1 MSLPEPAA
9 RPMATSSAALLNF
22 ASQILVLGAGTATA
36 VLVARLLGPAGKG
49 VVSLVMLSAALPVTF
64 GALGVPMYHGCVAGR
79 GEFSRAELRANAVF
93 YALTGSALIAL
104 IAVLVRWTGLLSVS
118 AMQLGWVLAAVP
130 AGLAMRNFAGIF
142 QGEGRFGEYNA
153 LTLVMW
159 LVILTGTVV
168 LGLTV
173 GGLKSV
179 LAAWWLGY
187 VVAAGLGWWML
198 RGGAFQRPSK
208 VLLRA
213 SLEFGLAV
221 WCVQLVGEA
230 NLRFDTYVA
239 AFVGGAAGA
248 GYYSVAV
255 SITNLLFY
263 LPAAI
268 GTGTLPRMATET
280 PEEAARL
287 TGIGCRISLW
297 SSAALAVF
305 VAFAARPLIHF
316 LFGPAFDPAVVPLLL
331 LLPGIV
337 VYALAHVTTSYFY
350 GQAGR
355 PMLNGLVALISL
367 VVGLAASA
375 ILAPRYGLAGVATA
389 VSIGRTVAMGVN
401 LWLFTRL
408 SRCPLIDALLPRPG
422 DLAVLLAPLRRL
434 WPEARPA

>member
-1 MSLPEPAA
+1 MSLRGPAS

-49 VVSLVMLSAALPVTF
+49 VVSLVMLSAALAVTF

-79 GEFSRAELRANAVF
+79 GDFSRAALRTNAVV
-93 YALTGSALIAL
+93 YALAGSVLIGL
-104 IAVLVRWTGLLSVS
+104 TAVVARSMGILSVS

-159 LVILTGTVV
+159 LVILAGTLG

-173 GGLKSV
+173 GGLEAV
-179 LAAWWLGY
+179 LAAWWAGY

-198 RGGAFQRPSK
+198 RGGALAPPNK
-208 VLLRA
+208 ALLRA

-239 AFVGGAAGA
+239 AFVGGAEGA

-255 SITNLLFY
+255 SISNLLFY

-280 PEEAARL
+280 AEEAARL
-287 TGIGCRISLW
+287 TGVGCRISLW
-297 SSAALAVF
+297 SSAALAVV
-305 VAFAARPLIHF
+305 VALLARPLIRF

-389 VSIGRTVAMGVN
+389 VSIGRTVAMTVN

-408 SRCPLIDALLPRPG
+408 SRCPLSDALLPRPG
-422 DLAVLLAPLRRL
+422 DLAVMLAPLRRL